1 MRLAV
6 IDCGTN
12 TFNLLIIEV
21 DPNLKY
27 SKIYNDRISV
37 KLGQGSIN
45 QGFIDI
51 EPYNRGIEA
60 LKKFKTD
67 INNYEVT
74 KVLGFAT
81 SAIRDAKNGV
91 QFINQIKT
99 ETSIEI
105 TIIDGEREAEL
116 IYLGNKEAVQ
126 LTHNTSLIMDIGG
139 GSNEFILANNNG
151 LLWKQSF
158 PIGAARMLEKFNPS
172 DPITGTELSAIN
184 NYLAEELAPLI
195 IASRNY
201 KPSELVGSSG
211 AFDSVVEIIADNFNG
226 EPISDSKTCYEV
238 DMENYKSV
246 SKLIINS
253 SLIERK
259 KIKGLVAMRL
269 DMIVISF
276 IMIDFI
282 LNSLNLSRMR
292 VSSYSLKEGALID
305 YIKSSK

>member
-60 LKKFKTD
+60 LKKIKTD
-67 INNYEVT
+67 INKYEVT

-91 QFINQIKT
+91 QFINQIKS

-126 LTHNTSLIMDIGG
+126 LTPNTSLIMDIGG

-172 DPITGTELSAIN
+172 DPITGAEISAIN
-184 NYLAEELAPLI
+184 NYLAEELEPLI
-195 IASRNY
+195 IAAKKY

-211 AFDSVVEIIADNFNG
+211 AFDSVIEIICGSFNG
-226 EPISDSKTCYEV
+226 EPVCESKTCYEINM
-238 DMENYKSV
+238 DNYNNV
-246 SKLIINS
+246 SRLITNS
-253 SLIERK
+253 SYNERK
-259 KIKGLVAMRL
+259 NIKGLVAMRI

-282 LNSLNLSRMR
+282 LNSLNLSKLR

>member
-21 DPNLKY
+21 GLNLKY

-67 INNYEVT
+67 INKYEVI

-91 QFINQIKT
+91 QFINQIKS

-126 LTHNTSLIMDIGG
+126 LTPNTSLIMDIGG

-172 DPITGTELSAIN
+172 DPITGAEISAIN
-184 NYLAEELAPLI
+184 NYLAAELEPLI
-195 IASRNY
+195 IASKKY

-211 AFDSVVEIIADNFNG
+211 AFDSVIEIICDSFNG
-226 EPISDSKTCYEV
+226 EPVCESKTCYEINM
-238 DMENYKSV
+238 DNYNNV
-246 SKLIINS
+246 SRLITNS
-253 SLIERK
+253 SYNERK
-259 KIKGLVAMRL
+259 NIKGLVAMRI

-282 LNSLNLSRMR
+282 LNSLNLSKLR

>member
-12 TFNLLIIEV
+12 TFNLLIIEA

-91 QFINQIKT
+91 QFINQIKS

-158 PIGAARMLEKFNPS
+158 PIGAARMLEKFKPS
-172 DPITGTELSAIN
+172 DPITGAELSAIN

-195 IASRNY
+195 VATKKY
-201 KPSELVGSSG
+201 KPLELVGSSG

-246 SKLIINS
+246 SKLITNS

>member
-1 MRLAV
+1 MRLAI

-45 QGFIDI
+45 HGFIDK
-51 EPYNRGIEA
+51 EPYSRGIEA
-60 LKKFKTD
+60 LKKFKRD
-67 INNYEVT
+67 IDKYEVT

-91 QFINQIKT
+91 QFINQIKS

-126 LTHNTSLIMDIGG
+126 LTPNTSLIMDIGG

-172 DPITGTELSAIN
+172 DPITSAEISAIN
-184 NYLAEELAPLI
+184 NYLAEELEPLI
-195 IASRNY
+195 IASKKY
-201 KPSELVGSSG
+201 KPFELVGSSG
-211 AFDSVVEIIADNFNG
+211 AFDSVIDIICDNFNG
-226 EPISDSKTCYEV
+226 EPVCESKTCYEIN
-238 DMENYKSV
+238 MYSYNNV
-246 SKLIINS
+246 SRLIINS
-253 SLIERK
+253 SYNERK
-259 KIKGLVAMRL
+259 NIKGLVEMRI

-282 LNSLNLSRMR
+282 LNSLNLNKMR